1 MIKWPNLGLFG
12 DFEVCEDGIIDALNK
27 NFFLLDV
34 IVQMGVID
42 FVPTLPPSP
51 VDGDIYILTTFDNI
65 QAWDGTKWVEITP
78 NPGTIA
84 YVINEDRFYW
94 FDGAYWVILPIIFGD
109 VVGPAASTDN
119 AIARYDGTSGK
130 IIQDSLVSISDA
142 GIMTGSIQTITDQLT
157 ALITET
163 NFLSAKYYEI
173 TGMTGAVDLIAPASL
188 IGKIQSAITQ
198 INNIAAPFGVGSYN
212 RINILVNE
220 TVNDVVISDAG
231 NIRTGLSA
239 DLNLAPNAS
248 VMIMYDS
255 VLNIWRVIGGSG
267 GGGGSGLKNFILNPD
282 ADSGIKGYELYKD
295 AAGTYPVDGTGGT
308 STLTLT
314 TSGTLPLSGKKSFI
328 LTKPASNT
336 QGEGFSY
343 DFSIDSVNKAR
354 VQQISFDY
362 MVDSGTFVAGSNGVI
377 SDFIVYI
384 YDVTNSVLIE
394 PSNIKL
400 LSNSTTLS
408 DRFSATFQ
416 TSSNSTSYRLIFH
429 CATVSALAY
438 ALKIDNIS
446 VSPSVY
452 VYGSPVT
459 NLSDRGVMTIGATT
473 TAPTKGVTSLDKI
486 RSQQIGDQGR
496 FIYEFKNST
505 GSASG
510 TGEYLVSLPSGV
522 SFDSTKV
529 TFYTASTFDASAG
542 FGSVK
547 ISAKQSGQEVQGFG
561 VVVPYD
567 ATRFRVFL
575 NHTNAATN
583 IPYADIWGSANLGL
597 GLTPASFSADFMAP
611 IAGYS
616 SSVQMSDG
624 STPAVVDFVG
634 YPASSQALT
643 TGVTNLPL
651 TSRKDSHGAWTGS
664 TYIIPVAG
672 DYQFSLHMVYSASIS
687 NNLKIYVNGT
697 AARRLA
703 VSFSSV
709 IVIGAATVEDL
720 KVGDVVSIRSSEA
733 GCTISGDAQS
743 HLSISRISGP
753 QTIAASETVTAR
765 YSSAAGQTFT
775 GGVRAIVNFGTK
787 EKDTH
792 GFVTTGAAWKFKP
805 SIAGEYEVTPLVQF
819 ASASW
824 TATAVLSLEIWKNG
838 GSHKSLSIYQVQAN
852 LTSMFLPPL
861 TGTTSITL
869 LADEY
874 FDIRVSENEGSRSLE
889 ASGGNVYISIKRIG
903 N

>member
-12 DFEVCEDGIIDALNK
+12 DFEVCESGIIDALNK

-84 YVINEDRFYW
+84 YLINEDRFYW
-94 FDGAYWVILPIIFGD
+94 FDGTNWVILPVIFGD
-109 VVGPAASTDN
+109 VVGPLASTDN

-212 RINILVNE
+212 RVNILVNE

-231 NIRTGLSA
+231 NIRTGLSS

-282 ADSGIKGYELYKD
+282 ADSGIKGYALYKD

-308 STLTLT
+308 SALTLT

-328 LTKPASNT
+328 LTKPASNA

-362 MVDSGTFVAGSNGVI
+362 MVDSGTFVAGSKATM

-384 YDVTNSVLIE
+384 YDVTNGVLIE

-459 NLSDRGVMTIGATT
+459 AWQRYTPVFQGFGTPTAVEAYWRRVGGSVEITAAFTSGTSTAAEARVGLPPGLTSADTSLIPTIRACGPSSPFNVATTNQYIPLIEPSVTYFTIGVQNA
-473 TAPTKGVTSLDKI
+473 
-486 RSQQIGDQGR
+486 
-496 FIYEFKNST
+496 
-505 GSASG
+505 SASG
-510 TGEYLVSLPSGV
+510 QVKLSSTS
-522 SFDSTKV
+522 SF
-529 TFYTASTFDASAG
+529 
-542 FGSVK
+542 FGS
-547 ISAKQSGQEVQGFG
+547 GN
-561 VVVPYD
+561 
-567 ATRFRVFL
+567 RV
-575 NHTNAATN
+575 N
-583 IPYADIWGSANLGL
+583 
-597 GLTPASFSADFMAP
+597 FSASIP
-611 IAGYS
+611 IQGWS
-616 SSVQMSDG
+616 SSIQMSDQADTRIVSFTG
-624 STPAVVDFVG
+624 NKPT
-634 YPASSQALT
+634 SQALT
-643 TGVTNLPL
+643 AGVTNISFI
-651 TSRKDSHGAWTGS
+651 TTKDSHGVWNGTQ
-664 TYIIPVAG
+664 YIVPVAG
-672 DYQFSLHMVYSASIS
+672 DYIVTMTGNS
-687 NNLKIYVNGT
+687 NAANEVVAYVNGVQSKIIVG
-697 AARRLA
+697 LGA
-703 VSFSSV
+703 VEYHTGSN
-709 IVIGAATVEDL
+709 TLENL
-720 KVGDVVSIRSSEA
+720 KAGDVLSLRA
-733 GCTISGDAQS
+733 GGITITGSAV
-743 HLSISRISGP
+743 LTTIAISRISGP
-753 QTIAASETVTAR
+753 QAIAASETIAMRATNA
-765 YSSAAGQTFT
+765 SGQSVST
-775 GGVRAIVNFGTK
+775 GANAVLTGWVKDF
-787 EKDTH
+787 DTH
-792 GFVTTGAAWKFKP
+792 GAFNASTGIFTVPAAGYYRISALITPLSKTYSIDGAKYHALNIPAVTTLALVGVQGTSNATYLIMQGSTLAYFN
-805 SIAGEYEVTPLVQF
+805 AGSTI
-819 ASASW
+819 
-824 TATAVLSLEIWKNG
+824 SLLWDNNSGTNG
-838 GSHKSLSIYQVQAN
+838 SL
-852 LTSMFLPPL
+852 LTSSVFNW
-861 TGTTSITL
+861 ITI
-869 LADEY
+869 E
-874 FDIRVSENEGSRSLE
+874 R
-889 ASGGNVYISIKRIG
+889 IK
-903 N
+903 